1 MCPAAAPVA
10 ETTVTGSRADELRV
24 AAGASVT
31 AVGAGAGAAS
41 AVPSR
46 SGATVTCEE
55 GGAAGSRSRE
65 TSAAL
70 TWTSPLALPSSPG
83 HTSCTLVTGRLTGRL
98 DADRVAGG
106 RVAVPAATT
115 AVSVTT
121 PTAGASR
128 PLIASL
134 PGGAAA
140 GRRAAARPAPPA
152 AAGPSPHDRRSRG

>member
-24 AAGASVT
+24 AAGESVT
-31 AVGAGAGAAS
+31 AAGAGAGAVP

-46 SGATVTCEE
+46 SAVTVTCEDR
-55 GGAAGSRSRE
+55 GAAGSRSRE

-70 TWTSPLALPSSPG
+70 TWTAPLALPSRPG

-98 DADRVAGG
+98 DADRAACG

-115 AVSVTT
+115 AASATR

-128 PLIASL
+128 PLIVPL
-134 PGGAAA
+134 PCGSVAAQRAA
-140 GRRAAARPAPPA
+140 GRPARPA
-152 AAGPSPHDRRSRG
+152 AGGAGRYGRRSRG